1 MLSSHQAD
9 TAPKRDAAILRCGVV
24 GLCLLFGYYLIYI
37 FHRIDHGSWA
47 THVGFGDF
55 PTFYDAGRAVLRH
68 SDPYIP
74 EPEGMSYV
82 YPPMFAVL
90 FAPLS
95 KLSPSHAAKVFVLI
109 NLAAALAALLIGAK
123 EMLRRFGA
131 PVAAPGICAVAL
143 MAGLLAENDLRGEL
157 QQMET
162 DVLMLLMFTL
172 SLHWLDR
179 KPFRGGGA
187 LAFAANIKY
196 LSLIALPYLLL
207 RRRWKAAGGLVGW
220 TIAFGLLPAFVLGWK
235 ENLRCLRVA
244 VGGLLGWVAK
254 HAPGIPVAQVH
265 GIADGLS
272 VSITSAIARQLRYQ
286 HLSQSYALVIAAG
299 IGLVLLVIAWA
310 VYRHHRLP
318 MWKWP
323 YAAAQESPPY
333 LGLVALEWAALVV
346 VALAF
351 SPNTNTR
358 HLSMVALIYT
368 GAAAMLLVP
377 RPNVPRWP
385 LLAGTVVL
393 FVGLILPTPM
403 LTRYPFGKAYFR
415 WSVCSW
421 ALLAMYA
428 GMLVTGLH
436 YVRASGRHSLGSA
449 GG

>member
-1 MLSSHQAD
+1 VDLAPHRD
-9 TAPKRDAAILRCGVV
+9 TAIFRCCAI
-24 GLCLLFGYYLIYI
+24 GLCVLFGYYVIYI
-37 FHRIDHGSWA
+37 FHRIDHGSWT

-68 SDPYIP
+68 TDPYIP

-95 KLSPSHAAKVFVLI
+95 KLSPSHAAKTFVLI
-109 NLAAALAALLIGAK
+109 NLTAALASLLIGSR

-131 PVAAPGICAVAL
+131 PVTAACICGVAL

-172 SLHWLDR
+172 GLHWLDR
-179 KPFRGGGA
+179 KPLRSGAA

-220 TIAFGLLPAFVLGWK
+220 TVAFGLLPALVLGWK
-235 ENLRCLRVA
+235 ENLRCLQVA

-254 HAPGIPVAQVH
+254 RAPGAPVAQVH

-299 IGLVLLVIAWA
+299 IGLGLLMIAWA
-310 VYRHHRLP
+310 MYRHHRLP
-318 MWKWP
+318 MLMWP
-323 YAAAQESPPY
+323 NAAAQESQPY
-333 LGLVALEWAALVV
+333 LGLVGLEWAALVV
-346 VALAF
+346 VALTF

-368 GAAAMLLVP
+368 GAAAMLLMP

-393 FVGLILPTPM
+393 FVGLILPTPS
-403 LTRYPFGKAYFR
+403 LTKYPFGKAYFR
-415 WSVCSW
+415 WSICSW

-428 GMLVTGLH
+428 GMLVTGLR
-436 YVRASGRHSLGSA
+436 YMRAAARHSLGSA